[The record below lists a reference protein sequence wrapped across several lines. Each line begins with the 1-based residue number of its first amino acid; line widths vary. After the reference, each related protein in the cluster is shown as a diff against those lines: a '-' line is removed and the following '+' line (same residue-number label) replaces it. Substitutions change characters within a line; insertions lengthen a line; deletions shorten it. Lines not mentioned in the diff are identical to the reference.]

1 MLFETVRL
9 IMVLPMTAPRSTF
22 APVVT
27 TLSASLRAK
36 CANTGSPHTPR
47 ASRSMVQAARV
58 LLMRWR
64 CDGSATP
71 HARLPGVHGDDDEGE
86 DDDEDDAGNSVA
98 SVVAAAVAV
107 AAVWGEID
115 WLAGPGTS
123 AAADVWAVLE
133 TACGDGGRAR
143 GLEED
148 TCRTATL
155 ARAPQ
160 SADTSCDWASACA
173 T

>member
-1 MLFETVRL
+1 M
-9 IMVLPMTAPRSTF
+9 
-22 APVVT
+22 
-27 TLSASLRAK
+27 
-36 CANTGSPHTPR
+36 
-47 ASRSMVQAARV
+47 
-58 LLMRWR
+58 
-64 CDGSATP
+64 
-71 HARLPGVHGDDDEGE
+71 GE

-107 AAVWGEID
+107 VTVAVAAVWGEVD

-160 SADTSCDWASACA
+160 SADTSCDWASATCRGSCSSCGA
-173 T
+173 VPLQLTTMAPSFASR